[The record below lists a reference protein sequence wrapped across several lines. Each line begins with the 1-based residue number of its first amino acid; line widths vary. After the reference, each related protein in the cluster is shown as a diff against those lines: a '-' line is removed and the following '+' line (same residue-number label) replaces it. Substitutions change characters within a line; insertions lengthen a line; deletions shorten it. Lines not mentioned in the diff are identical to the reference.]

1 MAKDIESK
9 LHNRRVRMRDMQKR
23 HLATIEPVQDTVP
36 GTVFSING
44 SIVPERGSRYVWVHE
59 WGAQASQQ
67 QALLP
72 YGMSVFDGAGVIM
85 QRAPKAPYQ
94 YEIIRLNTS
103 PYPGAVGED
112 SDIGRSSL
120 EPHGENHQY
129 PTEATKG
136 PDPVLVWGAG
146 LQVLKAVASET
157 DMKVVVGPATYYDDL
172 TRHWFPTQEIDLTAH
187 IPAAGNAVHVL
198 VYLDIAMKMIETI
211 SSAEVVKPI
220 LPDFPDIPENTVPS
234 AYFYIEDT
242 DTVLDMETDYV
253 DARPFITLQGLGLTI
268 IPTVPN
274 QQLFSGS
281 DLKWKTGKIVTS
293 SGDVVVSGGDVVWSP
308 T

>member
-9 LHNRRVRMRDMQKR
+9 LHNRRVRMRDMRQK

-36 GTVFSING
+36 GTVFSIGG
-44 SIVPERGSRYVWVHE
+44 SIFPERGSRYVWVHE

-72 YGMSVFDGAGVIM
+72 YGLSVFDGAGVIM

-112 SDIGRSSL
+112 SDIGRASV
-120 EPHGENHQY
+120 EPHGQNHQY

-136 PDPVLVWGAG
+136 PDPTLVWNAG
-146 LQVLKAVASET
+146 LQMLKSVARET
-157 DMKVVVGPATYYDDL
+157 DFRVTVGPAVYYNGL
-172 TRHWFPTQEIDLTAH
+172 TRRWFPTQEVNLAIYV
-187 IPAAGNAVHVL
+187 PAAGNAVHVL
-198 VYLDIAMKMIETI
+198 VYLDIVLGSIMTV

-220 LPDFPDIPENTVPS
+220 VPDFPDPPKSSIPS

-242 DTVLDMETDYV
+242 DTTLDMVADYI
-253 DARPFITLQGLGLTI
+253 DARPLLTFQGGGLSILSTT
-268 IPTVPN
+268 PG
-274 QQLFSGS
+274 QQLFSNS
-281 DLKWKTGKIVTS
+281 DLDWEVGKIVTS
-293 SGDVVVSGGDVVWSP
+293 GGDVVVSGGDVVWSP